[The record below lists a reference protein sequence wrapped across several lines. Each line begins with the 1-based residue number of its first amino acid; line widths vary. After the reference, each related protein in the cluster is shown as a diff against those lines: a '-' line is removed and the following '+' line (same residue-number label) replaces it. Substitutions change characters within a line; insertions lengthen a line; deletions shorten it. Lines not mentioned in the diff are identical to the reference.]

1 MMIMVFKL
9 EYAFLVFQDAGA
21 WIVVAG
27 LIVQIISQSV
37 FFLQA
42 LYIQAKQDQEFANR
56 PETRALYFMIYWAWG
71 FLQIRNI
78 YRLVAFIQLAAGEE
92 TRGSGGQGATEIQ
105 GAFFVLET
113 LMALLSI
120 VVFVVWPPSYF
131 LPRASAK
138 KAEKRD
144 MWKEAHRGER
154 DVEKKVEV
162 EDDVD
167 APAVIPDS
175 LRNTVLVPFIKY
187 PWLGK
192 IF

>member
-1 MMIMVFKL
+1 MPNL
-9 EYAFLVFQDAGA
+9 NFQDAGA

-42 LYIQAKQDQEFANR
+42 LYIQAKQDQEFASR

-92 TRGSGGQGATEIQ
+92 TRGSGQNSATEIQ
-105 GAFFVLET
+105 GAFFILET
-113 LMALLSI
+113 LMTVLSI
-120 VVFVVWPPSYF
+120 AVFVVWPPSYF

-144 MWKEAHRGER
+144 MWIETHKGER
-154 DVEKKVEV
+154 DVEKKVES
-162 EDDVD
+162 EDGMD
-167 APAVIPDS
+167 APAVIPDCF
-175 LRNTVLVPFIKY
+175 RNTVLVPFIKY
-187 PWLGK
+187 SWLGRL
-192 IF
+192 F